1 MNVGLS
7 SPRFEKYALL
17 YPTSTSL
24 QKELCNY
31 YSVVINLC
39 TGIVLFVRKPVF
51 KQIASALR
59 KPFDDEFGTFQKDLV
74 RIGTAVKE
82 ELSLASK
89 QQQNLDSIEAAHERK
104 ENSLFRATSTIF
116 RREASNELVQARK
129 WREARAKSRFLDS
142 LSTYNF
148 EATLNQARKK
158 GASTWI
164 FGLEEYQQWVSSKS
178 SSMLLCSGIVGAG
191 KTVLCANVIE
201 DLILKKSLDSSL
213 AYFFCR
219 SDEAASLKAREV
231 IGSLARQFFEDLPI
245 ESLELNQAE
254 LSIGDIIPDIERI
267 LSKMLLLLPRH
278 KQCFLVLDGLDE
290 CDYEEVWVLIESIQ
304 SLLKSSEYTFRVFWT
319 GRSDFASR
327 VSDQFRPDFQVHI
340 SPTNNRPEISRFI
353 NLALENALESN
364 RLKLRDPNVVLKIQ
378 DALEAGAQEMFVLP
392 PFHYTVLASSS
403 PVFRFL
409 WVAFQIDSIC
419 AQNTDHDIL
428 FCLETLPK
436 GLPATFRQILR
447 RLKHSVFADPSLG
460 RTIFE
465 IVAAAQRPLTLDELG
480 EAISI
485 TPGDTGWNKS
495 KLVNDTLKSLESCG
509 SFIVV
514 DEELSTVHFAHSSV
528 KRHLLSEPTDLDI
541 RDYHIDLAQAD
552 TNLGSITITYLNLDL
567 FSNQLIKTGGLSQPY
582 AANVPSFVVKS
593 ALPKHEVVNRMALAI
608 LRGRKRPGIDP
619 GPDMEK
625 TANLVLEKN
634 TDSQGAFFFLPY
646 CQEYW
651 LYHSKT
657 IHESEHIQVYKLWNR
672 LVNGT
677 MSTTEVPWAPEKHF
691 ELGEQFIGWVTNNC
705 HIALMRIAIQQL
717 WSTSTILDVDNYR
730 DTSNIRACTEKLEK
744 VLRLLS
750 SEDARPLRLLPSE
763 SACTRVH
770 FEPSYGMHLVLQ
782 KAAAMGYEA
791 VVRLFLQE
799 GVNTK
804 SWTNLYDDALYS
816 AVEAGQKTIAEL
828 LIKGGADVNLQ
839 DGSHGSVLQAAA
851 ATHGMDPIV
860 ELLLEKGA
868 NVNVRGRKYG
878 TALIAAAAIDNVAAI
893 RLLLNAN
900 VDVNDA
906 DPMHG
911 TALISAV
918 ANDNLSAVFTLLEG
932 GANVNLRAPYGKSPL
947 QVAAERGNEHVIKQL
962 LGKGASID
970 KSLENEY
977 KYMKFY
983 HTTST
988 KARLLYAEA
997 KSRDLKLERDHPL

>member
-17 YPTSTSL
+17 YPTSASL

-74 RIGTAVKE
+74 RIGKAVKE
-82 ELSLASK
+82 EVSLASK

-104 ENSLFRATSTIF
+104 ENSLFRATGAIF
-116 RREASNELVQARK
+116 RREASNELVQAKK
-129 WREARAKSRFLDS
+129 WREARAKSRFLNP

-178 SSMLLCSGIVGAG
+178 SSTLLCSGIVGAG

-201 DLILKKSLDSSL
+201 DLILRKPLDSSL

-219 SDEAASLKAREV
+219 SDETASLKAREV
-231 IGSLARQFFEDLPI
+231 IGSLARQIFEDVPI
-245 ESLELNQAE
+245 ETLNLSQAAH
-254 LSIGDIIPDIERI
+254 SIGDIVPDTERI
-267 LSKMLLLLPRH
+267 LSNMLLLLPRH
-278 KQCFLVLDGLDE
+278 KQYFLVLDGLDE
-290 CDYEEVWVLIESIQ
+290 CDYEEVWVLVESIQ

-340 SPTNNRPEISRFI
+340 SPTNNGPEISKFI

-364 RLKLRDPNVVLKIQ
+364 RLKLRDPNIVLKIQ

-392 PFHYTVLASSS
+392 PFHFTILATSSS
-403 PVFRFL
+403 VFRFL

-428 FCLETLPK
+428 DCLEDLPK

-447 RLKHSVFADPSLG
+447 RLQHSVFADPSLG

-465 IVAAAQRPLTLDELG
+465 IIAVAQRPLTLDELA

-485 TPGDTGWNKS
+485 TSGDTGWNKS
-495 KLVNDTLKSLESCG
+495 KQVNDILKSLESCG

-541 RDYHIDLAQAD
+541 RDYHIDLARAD
-552 TNLGSITITYLNLDL
+552 MNLGSIAITYLNLDL
-567 FSNQLIKTGGLSQPY
+567 FSNQLIETSGPSRPY

-593 ALPKHEVVNRMALAI
+593 ALPKHDVVNRMALAI
-608 LRGRKRPGIDP
+608 LRGRKTPGSDS
-619 GPDMEK
+619 GSDWEGS
-625 TANLVLEKN
+625 ANLLREKN
-634 TDSQGAFFFLPY
+634 PETQEVFAFLTY
-646 CQEYW
+646 CQEHW
-651 LYHSKT
+651 LHHSKT
-657 IHESEHIQVYKLWNR
+657 IYELEHHRVYKLWNR
-672 LVNGT
+672 LANGT
-677 MSTTEVPWAPEKHF
+677 VSTTEVPWAPEKWS
-691 ELGEQFIGWVTNNC
+691 ELGERFIEWITSSRHV
-705 HIALMRIAIQQL
+705 ALLRIAIQKL
-717 WSTSTILDVDNYR
+717 WSEYARFGSHLNSDA
-730 DTSNIRACTEKLEK
+730 SACTRQLEQ
-744 VLRLLS
+744 LLILLPN
-750 SEDARPLRLLPSE
+750 EDARPSMQFEKSRKLDTMLQI
-763 SACTRVH
+763 AARV
-770 FEPSYGMHLVLQ
+770 
-782 KAAAMGYEA
+782 GYEA

-799 GVNTK
+799 GAGFSVRRGAYSN
-804 SWTNLYDDALYS
+804 ALHA
-816 AVEAGQKTIAEL
+816 AVLNNQITIAEL
-828 LIKGGADVNLQ
+828 LVKKEADVNLQ
-839 DGSHGSVLQAAA
+839 GEMYGSALEAAA

-860 ELLLEKGA
+860 KLLLEKGA
-868 NVNVRGRKYG
+868 NVNAGGGEQGTALIAAAVIDNVATIRLLLKANVDVNARSRKYG
-878 TALIAAAAIDNVAAI
+878 TALIAA
-893 RLLLNAN
+893 
-900 VDVNDA
+900 
-906 DPMHG
+906 
-911 TALISAV
+911 V
-918 ANDNLSAVFTLLEG
+918 ANNNFATVFALLEG
-932 GANVNLRAPYGKSPL
+932 GADVNVCDLDGESPL
-947 QVAAERGNEHVIKQL
+947 RVAAKRGNEHVVRTL
-962 LGKGASID
+962 LGKGASIEE
-970 KSLENEY
+970 SLENEQE
-977 KYMKFY
+977 YMEVY
-983 HTTST
+983 HTTRAI
-988 KARLLYAEA
+988 ARLLYAEA
-997 KSRDLKLERDHPL
+997 DSKELKLERHHPL

>member
-82 ELSLASK
+82 EVSLASK

-104 ENSLFRATSTIF
+104 ENSLFRATGTIF

-201 DLILKKSLDSSL
+201 NLILKKSLDSSL

-219 SDEAASLKAREV
+219 SDEAASLKARKV

-245 ESLELNQAE
+245 ETLRLNQAE

-278 KQCFLVLDGLDE
+278 KQYFLVLDGLDE

-319 GRSDFASR
+319 GRSDFTSR
-327 VSDQFRPDFQVHI
+327 VSDHFRPDFQVHI
-340 SPTNNRPEISRFI
+340 SPTNNGPEISRFI

-364 RLKLRDPNVVLKIQ
+364 RLKLRDPNIVLKIQ

-392 PFHYTVLASSS
+392 PFHFTVLASSS

-541 RDYHIDLAQAD
+541 RDYHIDLSRAD
-552 TNLGSITITYLNLDL
+552 TNLGSIAVTYLNLDL
-567 FSNQLIKTGGLSQPY
+567 FNNQLVKTSGPSQPY
-582 AANVPSFVVKS
+582 AANVPSFVIKS

-608 LRGRKRPGIDP
+608 LRGRKTPESDS
-619 GPDMEK
+619 GPEWEGS
-625 TANLVLEKN
+625 ANLLREKN
-634 TDSQGAFFFLPY
+634 TETQEVFAFLTY
-646 CQEYW
+646 CQEHW

-657 IHESEHIQVYKLWNR
+657 IYESEHDRIYKLWNR
-672 LVNGT
+672 LVNG
-677 MSTTEVPWAPEKHF
+677 MVSTTEVPWAPEKLS
-691 ELGEQFIGWVTNNC
+691 ELGERFIGWITSNSHV
-705 HIALMRIAIQQL
+705 ALLRMAVQQL
-717 WSTSTILDVDNYR
+717 WSKCTS
-730 DTSNIRACTEKLEK
+730 SNVYMHSDESTYTEQIEQL
-744 VLRLLS
+744 LRLFP
-750 SEDARPLRLLPSE
+750 SEDARP
-763 SACTRVH
+763 RVH
-770 FEPSYGMHLVLQ
+770 CEPSYRMDGILQ
-782 KAAAMGYEA
+782 VAAKEGHEA
-791 VVRLFLQE
+791 VVRLLLRE
-799 GVNTK
+799 GLKV
-804 SWTNLYDDALYS
+804 SHRDDYDGNALHA
-816 AVEAGQKTIAEL
+816 AVLGNQKAIAEL
-828 LIKGGADVNLQ
+828 LIKAGADVNLQ
-839 DGSHGSVLQAAA
+839 GGNFGSALQAAA

-860 ELLLEKGA
+860 KLLLEKGA
-868 NVNVRGRKYG
+868 NVNLRGGKYG
-878 TALIAAAAIDNVAAI
+878 TALIAAASIDNVAAI

-900 VDVNDA
+900 VDVNA
-906 DPMHG
+906 PVGSYG
-911 TALISAV
+911 TALIAAV
-918 ANDNLSAVFTLLEG
+918 ANESLAAVLILLEG
-932 GANVNLRAPYGKSPL
+932 GADVNNSDWMDENSFRLAAERGYPLRL
-947 QVAAERGNEHVIKQL
+947 AAERGNELIVKEL
-962 LGKGASID
+962 LRKGASFD
-970 KSLENEY
+970 KSLENKQ
-977 KYMKFY
+977 KYMKVY
-983 HTTST
+983 HTT
-988 KARLLYAEA
+988 KEIARLLYTEA
-997 KSRDLKLERDHPL
+997 HSKESKLDRDHPL